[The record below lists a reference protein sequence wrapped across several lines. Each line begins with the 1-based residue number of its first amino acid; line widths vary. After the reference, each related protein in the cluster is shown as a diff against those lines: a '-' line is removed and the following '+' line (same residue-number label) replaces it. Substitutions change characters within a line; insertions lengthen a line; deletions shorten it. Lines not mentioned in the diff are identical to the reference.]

1 MKNRDLYHGDGKS
14 TVKSSIPT
22 KITNKAGMT
31 NPHQKDA
38 GKLLPTKKV
47 IQKGWSK

>member
-1 MKNRDLYHGDGKS
+1 MKNRDLYHEDGNS

-22 KITNKAGMT
+22 KIKNKAGMT

>member
-1 MKNRDLYHGDGKS
+1 MAKDLYYGDGNL
-14 TVKSSIPT
+14 TVKSTIPT
-22 KITNKAGMT
+22 KIKNKAGIT
-31 NPHQKDA
+31 DPHLKNV